1 MNIFLAAIEA
11 LKRRIVTPSAF
22 NSRQWAT
29 VASAFRNR
37 AFFSATVTSAKVLNK
52 MRNTLLDWM
61 QSTVEEVVNVNTGAR
76 ETVFKESS
84 VAKFKEKVG
93 DLMINEG
100 LAKPSDFGDNRITN
114 VVGQTRL
121 NLIFNTNTEQA
132 ATFADWQMKISDE
145 AWLNR
150 YPAAEFVRR
159 PGAIIK
165 RPLHVQN
172 EGAIRRYDDLDF
184 WLYMNNAEIGGFQV
198 PWGPYGFNSYMT
210 QKPVKRAI
218 AEKLGL
224 VKPGERIKSPNVKF
238 LGVDLKQQFNANVTA
253 EMDDVTPEIRKKAQ
267 ETIVAR
273 LGPTALDRNGNVTLD
288 TLKQLR
294 DAINY

>member
-1 MNIFLAAIEA
+1 MDKYLTEIYAISQ
-11 LKRRIVTPSAF
+11 RRVKPLSWNTK
-22 NSRQWAT
+22 QWNK

-37 AFFSATVTSAKVLNK
+37 AFFSATVTSARVLTK
-52 MRNTLLDWM
+52 MRNTLLDWL
-61 QSTVEEVVNVNTGAR
+61 QGTVEEVVNVNTGTV
-76 ETVFKESS
+76 ETAFKESS
-84 VAKFKEKVG
+84 LAKFKEQIGNFMV
-93 DLMINEG
+93 NEG

-114 VVGQTRL
+114 IVGQTRL

-132 ATFADWQMKISDE
+132 ATFADWQMKMADE
-145 AWLNR
+145 SWLNR

-159 PGAIIK
+159 PGATIK
-165 RPLHVQN
+165 RKLHVEN
-172 EGAIRRYDDLDF
+172 EGAIKRYDDLEF

-198 PWGPYGFNSYMT
+198 PWGPYGFNSYMV

-224 VKPGERIKSPNVKF
+224 VKPGERIKPPDVKY

-253 EMDDVTPEIRKKAQ
+253 ELDDVTPEIRRNAQ
-267 ETIVAR
+267 QAIVAR
-273 LGPTALDRNGNVTLD
+273 LGPTALDKNGNVTLD